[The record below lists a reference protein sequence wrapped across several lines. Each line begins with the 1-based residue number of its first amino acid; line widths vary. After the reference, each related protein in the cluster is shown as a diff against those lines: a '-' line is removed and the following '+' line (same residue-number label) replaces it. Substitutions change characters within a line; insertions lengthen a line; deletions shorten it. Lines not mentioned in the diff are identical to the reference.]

1 MLRSGRSGPL
11 GKVIDVFPMVWC
23 AARVSAPDLLPARL
37 SCVVCGAAFP
47 AHVDASVCPHHP
59 GLAGILDATCG
70 PADDLGDTGS
80 VDALDRYRALL
91 PLPAGDRRL
100 PSGYLT
106 ATPLLAAPRLA
117 RELGVRELFLKDESR
132 NPTGSL
138 KDRSSA
144 LAVELA
150 AFGGYRDL
158 ACASTGNAAASLAGA
173 CAATGLTA
181 WIFVPAATPAGK
193 LAQLAALDP
202 RVLLVR
208 GSYDDAYYLC
218 EDAVA
223 EFGWYDRNCAVN
235 PYLVEGKKT
244 CALEIAEQ
252 LDGTEV
258 DWLSVAVGDGCT
270 VAALGKGLTEMARLG
285 RLAKVPRLLAVQPAG
300 AAPIAAAWARGTEEI
315 EPVPVRS
322 VVESVSVGRPRNA
335 VKALRAVRDSGGACV
350 AVPDEEIRHAARLLG
365 RLTGVFAEPGAAAGI
380 AAIARAR
387 VDGLI
392 RPGDRVV
399 HVVTGSGLKT
409 VTPGP
414 TGYPEIEATLEAVR
428 GAIGADH
435 DGGRQ

>member
-1 MLRSGRSGPL
+1 VTSPG
-11 GKVIDVFPMVWC
+11 
-23 AARVSAPDLLPARL
+23 LLPARL
-37 SCVVCGAAFP
+37 HCVLCGAPSP
-47 AHVDASVCPHHP
+47 ARVDASVCPRHQ

-70 PADDLGDTGS
+70 PGGDIGDAGGL
-80 VDALDRYRALL
+80 DALDRYRALL
-91 PLPAGDRRL
+91 PMPAGSRRL
-100 PSGYLT
+100 PSGYLPR
-106 ATPLLAAPRLA
+106 TPLLAAPRLA
-117 RELGVRELFLKDESR
+117 RELGVAELFLKDESR

-158 ACASTGNAAASLAGA
+158 ACASTGNAASSLAGA

-181 WIFVPAATPAGK
+181 WIFVPAGTPDGK
-193 LAQLAALDP
+193 LAQLAAFDA

-218 EDAVA
+218 EEAVA

-252 LDGTEV
+252 LEGAEV
-258 DWLSVAVGDGCT
+258 DWLSVSVGDGCT

-285 RLAKVPRLLAVQPAG
+285 RLAKVPRLLAAQPAG
-300 AAPIAAAWARGTEEI
+300 AAPIVAAWERGTEDI
-315 EPVPVRS
+315 APVPVRS
-322 VVESVSVGRPRNA
+322 AVDSVAVGRPRNA
-335 VKALRAVRDSGGACV
+335 VKALRAVRDSDGAFV
-350 AVPDEEIRHAARLLG
+350 AVPDEETAAAARMLG

-387 VDGLI
+387 ADGLI
-392 RPGDRVV
+392 RSGDRVV
-399 HVVTGSGLKT
+399 HVVTGSGLKA
-409 VTPGP
+409 VRPGG
-414 TGYPEIEATLEAVR
+414 TRYPEIEPTLAAVR
-428 GAIGADH
+428 GAVGTDH
-435 DGGRQ
+435 DGGRE